1 MTPTLFGRWQTRILL
16 LETVGLVVTLLF
28 CTDIFGPGFGF
39 APFFYLQYI
48 LLFGIAWDALYHY
61 LQQWRW
67 DHDWPAALQWLA
79 AVWEWFFLVLFFGV
93 FQVRLPG
100 IKSFNLGWF
109 SLHYGLVWLSVFV
122 ASQSLMRLIFP
133 RWRFRGGQWLP

>member
-16 LETVGLVVTLLF
+16 LETVGLTVTLFF
-28 CTDIFGPGFGF
+28 CTGILGPGFGL

-48 LLFGIAWDALYHY
+48 LLFGIGWDALYHS

-67 DHDWPAALQWLA
+67 DHDWPAVLQWFA
-79 AVWEWFFLVLFFGV
+79 ALWEWFFFVLLFGIL
-93 FQVRLPG
+93 QVRLPG
-100 IKSFNLGWF
+100 IEDFNLGWF
-109 SLHYGLVWLSVFV
+109 SLHYSLVWLSVFV
-122 ASQSLMRLIFP
+122 ISQSLMRLLFP